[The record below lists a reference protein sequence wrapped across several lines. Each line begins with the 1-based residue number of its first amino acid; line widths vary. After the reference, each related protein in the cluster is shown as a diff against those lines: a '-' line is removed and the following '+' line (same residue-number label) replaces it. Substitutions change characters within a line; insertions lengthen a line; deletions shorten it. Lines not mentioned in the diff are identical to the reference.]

1 MYKKNASCTF
11 NINNYANKYLN
22 NIMRML
28 VINLKRNSHKVV
40 EEEIESSSN
49 NSIYSS
55 NYKLGAKNKS
65 LETVV
70 RELTDE
76 EKKYLKLYNKHHDKY
91 FNSDSSTKVKV
102 YVYNKKESIFK
113 RFINWIKKIFKK
125 G

>member
-1 MYKKNASCTF
+1 
-11 NINNYANKYLN
+11 
-22 NIMRML
+22 MRML

-40 EEEIESSSN
+40 EEVDSSSN

-55 NYKLGAKNKS
+55 NYKLGAKRSKSNES
-65 LETVV
+65 LETAV